1 MKVSSVKTPKTSY
14 TIRFQ
19 DCDPMGHLNN
29 SRYIDYILNAREDH
43 LESFYDMRL
52 KDFITR
58 GNGWVVTNHEI
69 FYLKPAVYNEK
80 VKIQTSLIEYG
91 NDFVVVEGMILDES
105 ETHCKAL
112 VWTKYAYVSVR
123 TGKKEDHQPD
133 LQEFFSLVKN
143 EGVKVQE
150 GIKNRLKEITDRAK
164 SGLLIHNA

>member
-1 MKVSSVKTPKTSY
+1 MKASAEKTPKTSY
-14 TIRFQ
+14 SIRFQ

-43 LESFYDMRL
+43 LENFYDMRL
-52 KDFITR
+52 KDFISR

-91 NDFVVVEGMILDES
+91 NDYVVVEGIILDEA

-112 VWTKYAYVSVR
+112 VWTRYTYVSVN
-123 TGKKEDHQPD
+123 TGKKVDHQPD
-133 LQEFFSLVKN
+133 LQDFFGLIRN
-143 EGVKVQE
+143 EGVKVEE
-150 GIKNRLKEITDRAK
+150 GIKNRLNKLYERTK
-164 SGLLIHNA
+164 SGLIMHNI